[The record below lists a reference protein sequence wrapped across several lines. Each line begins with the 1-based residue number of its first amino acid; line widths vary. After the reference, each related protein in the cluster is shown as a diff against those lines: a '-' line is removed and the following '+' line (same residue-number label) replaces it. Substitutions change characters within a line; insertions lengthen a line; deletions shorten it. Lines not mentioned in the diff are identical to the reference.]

1 MGQTRSAPEQNGDRA
16 NASQSLNGPEWPAT
30 GAPDK
35 QDIYFDLPGVAV
47 VKWDRASK
55 AAHMEWQ
62 GWASPPEFRAAND
75 ALFQAIKDH
84 HGSRVLGDSR
94 RIKVIQQSDQDWV
107 NQDWFPRMLAGGLT
121 RMALVLP
128 ISGLAKMNV
137 DDLVGRVAD
146 RLDVA
151 YFATLEE
158 ARSWL
163 ARPSIESPESPAEV
177 SRRLR

>member
-1 MGQTRSAPEQNGDRA
+1 MGREQISTPNQNGDRA
-16 NASQSLNGPEWPAT
+16 DAGQPLEVSDGPPARAP
-30 GAPDK
+30 GA
-35 QDIYFDLPGVAV
+35 QDTYFNLPGVAF
-47 VKWDRASK
+47 VKWDKASR

-62 GWASPPEFRAAND
+62 GWARPAEFRAAND

-84 HGSRVLGDSR
+84 HGSKVLGDSR

-107 NQDWFPRMLAGGLT
+107 NQDWFPRMLAAGLT

-128 ISGLAKMNV
+128 TSGLAKMNV

-151 YFATLEE
+151 YFATLEG
-158 ARSWL
+158 ARLWL
-163 ARPSIESPESPAEV
+163 ARP
-177 SRRLR
+177 